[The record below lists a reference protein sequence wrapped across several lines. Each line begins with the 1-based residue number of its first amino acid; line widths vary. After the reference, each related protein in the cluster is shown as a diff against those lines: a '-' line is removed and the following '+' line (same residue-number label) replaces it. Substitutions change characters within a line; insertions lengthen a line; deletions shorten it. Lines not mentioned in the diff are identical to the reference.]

1 MGLGHDHGHGHGVTA
16 GAANSRRLAVVL
28 GMMLAVAV
36 VQVVGAALSDSLALL
51 ADAGHTVTDSFGV
64 ALALVAVWIAARPAT
79 SRRTFGYQRA
89 EILAAAVN
97 ALVLFVLCGFIVVEA
112 VERLRAPADVSGP
125 GMIAVAAFG
134 LVMNIGA
141 LLVLRSGAR
150 ASLNVKGA
158 YLEVLSD
165 ALASVGVIAGGV
177 VVWLTGWDRV
187 DTLVSLGIAA
197 IIVPRAWSLL
207 REAVHI
213 LLEATPQGMDLS
225 EVRDHLLGHPAVL
238 DVHDLHAWTI
248 TSGVP
253 VMSAH
258 VVVAEEHLRDSG
270 RMLDE
275 LHECLTGHFDVRGRH
290 RHTPRAVTM
299 QDGPSA
305 CHDRNPLAHLPAPR
319 NV

>member
-1 MGLGHDHGHGHGVTA
+1 MGAGHAHGHGITA
-16 GAANSRRLAVVL
+16 GAANSKRLAVVL
-28 GMMLAVAV
+28 GMMLTVAV
-36 VQVVGAALSDSLALL
+36 VQVLGAAFGDSLALL

-64 ALALVAVWIAARPAT
+64 ALSLFAVWVAGRPAT
-79 SRRTFGYQRA
+79 SKRTFGYQRA

-97 ALVLFVLCGFIVVEA
+97 ALALFVLCGFIVVEA
-112 VERLRAPADVSGP
+112 VERLRSPADVSGP
-125 GMIAVAAFG
+125 TVVAVAAFG
-134 LVMNIGA
+134 LAVNVGA
-141 LLVLRSGAR
+141 LFVLRSGAR
-150 ASLNVKGA
+150 ASLNVRGA

-165 ALASVGVIAGGV
+165 ALASLGVIVGGAV
-177 VVWLTGWDRV
+177 IWATGWARV

-207 REAVHI
+207 REAVHV
-213 LLEATPQGMDLS
+213 LLEATPKDMDLS
-225 EVRDHLLGHPAVL
+225 EVREHLLGHPSVL

-275 LHECLTGHFDVRGRH
+275 LRACLTGHFDVEHSTLQLEPPGHADHEGARH
-290 RHTPRAVTM
+290 A
-299 QDGPSA
+299 
-305 CHDRNPLAHLPAPR
+305 
-319 NV
+319 

>member
-1 MGLGHDHGHGHGVTA
+1 MGVGHGHGHAGTA

-36 VQVVGAALSDSLALL
+36 VQVAGAALSGSLALL
-51 ADAGHTVTDSFGV
+51 ADAGHTVTDSLGV
-64 ALALVAVWIAARPAT
+64 ALALAAVWIAARPAT
-79 SRRTFGYQRA
+79 NRRTFGYQRA

-112 VERLRAPADVSGP
+112 VERLQRPAEVSGL
-125 GMIAVAAFG
+125 GMVVVAAFG
-134 LVMNIGA
+134 LVMNVGA
-141 LLVLRSGAR
+141 LFVLRAGSR
-150 ASLNVKGA
+150 TSLNVKGA
-158 YLEVLSD
+158 YLEVMGD
-165 ALASVGVIAGGV
+165 ALASVGVIAGGI
-177 VVWLTGWDRV
+177 VVWTTGWARV
-187 DTLVSLGIAA
+187 DTLVSLGIAV
-197 IIVPRAWSLL
+197 IIVPRAWALL

-213 LLEATPQGMDLS
+213 LLEATPRGMDLS

-258 VVVAEEHLRDSG
+258 VVVADGYLGDSG

-275 LHECLTGHFDVRGRH
+275 LHACLTGHFDVEHSTLQLEPPGH
-290 RHTPRAVTM
+290 ADHE
-299 QDGPSA
+299 GS
-305 CHDRNPLAHLPAPR
+305 CHA
-319 NV
+319 

>member
-1 MGLGHDHGHGHGVTA
+1 MGLGHGHDHGHGATA

-28 GMMLAVAV
+28 GMMLVVAV
-36 VQVVGAALSDSLALL
+36 VQVLGAAFSGSLALL

-134 LVMNIGA
+134 LVVNIGA
-141 LLVLRSGAR
+141 LFVLRAGAR

-158 YLEVLSD
+158 YLEVMGD
-165 ALASVGVIAGGV
+165 ALASAGVIAGGV
-177 VVWLTGWDRV
+177 VVWVTGWDRV

-275 LHECLTGHFDVRGRH
+275 LHACLTGHFDVEHSTLQLEPPGHADHEGARH
-290 RHTPRAVTM
+290 P
-299 QDGPSA
+299 
-305 CHDRNPLAHLPAPR
+305 
-319 NV
+319 

>member
-1 MGLGHDHGHGHGVTA
+1 MGAGHGHGHGHGITA
-16 GAANSRRLAVVL
+16 GAANSGRLALVL
-28 GMMLAVAV
+28 AMMLTVAV
-36 VQVVGAALSDSLALL
+36 VQVAGAAYSDSLALL

-64 ALALVAVWIAARPAT
+64 ALALAAVWIAARPAT
-79 SRRTFGYQRA
+79 SKRTFGYQRA

-97 ALVLFVLCGFIVVEA
+97 ALVLFLLCGFIVMEA
-112 VERLRAPADVSGP
+112 VDRLRSPSEVSGP
-125 GMIAVAAFG
+125 GMVAVAAFG
-134 LVMNIGA
+134 LVANIAA
-141 LLVLRSGAR
+141 LFVLRSGAKE
-150 ASLNVKGA
+150 SLNVKGA
-158 YLEVLSD
+158 YLEVMSD
-165 ALASVGVIAGGV
+165 ALASVGVIVGGI
-177 VVWLTGWDRV
+177 VVWTTGWGQV

-197 IIVPRAWSLL
+197 IIVPRAWALL

-213 LLEATPQGMDLS
+213 LLEATPKGMDLK

-275 LHECLTGHFDVRGRH
+275 LRACLTGHFDVEHSTLQLEPPGHADHEGGRH
-290 RHTPRAVTM
+290 P
-299 QDGPSA
+299 
-305 CHDRNPLAHLPAPR
+305 
-319 NV
+319 

>member
-1 MGLGHDHGHGHGVTA
+1 MGAGHGHGHGHAITA
-16 GAANSRRLAVVL
+16 GAANSRRLALVL
-28 GMMLAVAV
+28 TMMVAVAA
-36 VQVVGAALSDSLALL
+36 VQVVGAAYSGSLALL

-64 ALALVAVWIAARPAT
+64 ALALAAVWIASRPAT

-97 ALVLFVLCGFIVVEA
+97 ALVLFLLCGFIVVEA
-112 VERLRAPADVSGP
+112 VDRLRSPAEVSGA
-125 GMIAVAAFG
+125 GMVAVAAFG
-134 LVMNIGA
+134 LVANIAA
-141 LLVLRSGAR
+141 LFVLRSGAKD
-150 ASLNVKGA
+150 SLNVKGA
-158 YLEVLSD
+158 YLEVMSD
-165 ALASVGVIAGGV
+165 ALASVGVIVGGIA
-177 VVWLTGWDRV
+177 VWLTGWGRI

-197 IIVPRAWSLL
+197 VIVPRAWSLL

-213 LLEATPQGMDLS
+213 LLEATPEGMDLS

-258 VVVAEEHLRDSG
+258 VVVAEEHLRDTG

-275 LHECLTGHFDVRGRH
+275 LHACLTGHFDVEHSTLQLEPPGHADHEGARH
-290 RHTPRAVTM
+290 
-299 QDGPSA
+299 D
-305 CHDRNPLAHLPAPR
+305 
-319 NV
+319 